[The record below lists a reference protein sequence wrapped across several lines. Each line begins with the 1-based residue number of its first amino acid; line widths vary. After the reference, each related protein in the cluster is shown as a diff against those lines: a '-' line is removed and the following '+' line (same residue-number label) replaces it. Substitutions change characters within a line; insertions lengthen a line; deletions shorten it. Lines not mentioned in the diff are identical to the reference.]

1 MARLDLRN
9 TAPVLDPTGKCPGF
23 LLLLPGT
30 GFRPD
35 RRSLRRQALP
45 GRAKP
50 VGFIL
55 GDLAPIDFCGSVISL
70 RIFDDRVTV
79 KQVVLS
85 GDWPRGLV
93 AAWGYQL
100 CRLLWECRCGRPVAP
115 R

>member
-1 MARLDLRN
+1 MVDQMFQLAIS
-9 TAPVLDPTGKCPGF
+9 AQPVFPSPAALEI
-23 LLLLPGT
+23 
-30 GFRPD
+30 RP
-35 RRSLRRQALP
+35 
-45 GRAKP
+45 
-50 VGFIL
+50 

-100 CRLLWECRCGRPVAP
+100 CRLLRECRCGRPVAP